1 MDRKKKRSLFSSRR
15 GLKVAGSMK
24 LVGGERVTVAAQSS
38 RVTRQRNFYIL
49 GRYPSSSSPRF
60 DVVIDVVET
69 TLL

>member
-1 MDRKKKRSLFSSRR
+1 MDRKKKRSFFSSRR

-49 GRYPSSSSPRF
+49 GRYPSSSPRF